1 MKKWVEQLQANG
13 PKDIVL
19 AVVGNKI
26 DRCDEEEVDYAHIK
40 EYATGLGAILKLVS
54 AKQGKNIDDLFNTVG
69 QMALKRR
76 VAVTSSNPGTKLPG
90 GKDKDKKKKSCC

>member
-1 MKKWVEQLQANG
+1 MKKWVEELQSNG

-26 DRCDEEEVDYAHIK
+26 DRCDEEEVDYAEVK

-54 AKQGKNIDDLFNTVG
+54 AK
-69 QMALKRR
+69 
-76 VAVTSSNPGTKLPG
+76 
-90 GKDKDKKKKSCC
+90 

>member
-1 MKKWVEQLQANG
+1 MKKWVEELQSNG

-26 DRCDEEEVDYAHIK
+26 DRCDEEEVDYAEVK

-54 AKQGKNIDDLFNTVG
+54 AKEGKNIEVG
-69 QMALKRR
+69 PPLCRICSILLVRWRPRDAESPPPLEAPR
-76 VAVTSSNPGTKLPG
+76 
-90 GKDKDKKKKSCC
+90 